1 MTKLY
6 LEGTEKLTVEF
17 SLIEFKVNTEYQLKK
32 YIEKLEKCGLDDRE
46 YYEDLINFQQ
56 EKLENINKLLNKFR
70 YKLCKQ

>member
-70 YKLCKQ
+70 YKL

>member
-6 LEGTEKLTVEF
+6 LEGVDKLTVEF

-70 YKLCKQ
+70 YKL

>member
-6 LEGTEKLTVEF
+6 LEGVDKLTVEF

-56 EKLENINKLLNKFR
+56 EKLENINKLLNKYR
-70 YKLCKQ
+70 YKL

>member
-17 SLIEFKVNTEYQLKK
+17 SLIEFKVNTEYRLKN

-70 YKLCKQ
+70 YKL

>member
-32 YIEKLEKCGLDDRE
+32 YIEKLEKCGLDARE

-70 YKLCKQ
+70 YKL

>member
-17 SLIEFKVNTEYQLKK
+17 SLIDFKVNTEYQLKK

-70 YKLCKQ
+70 YKL

>member
-6 LEGTEKLTVEF
+6 LEGTDKLTIEF

-70 YKLCKQ
+70 YKL

>member
-6 LEGTEKLTVEF
+6 LEDTEKLTVEF

-70 YKLCKQ
+70 YKL

>member
-6 LEGTEKLTVEF
+6 LEGVDKLTIEF

-70 YKLCKQ
+70 YKL

>member
-6 LEGTEKLTVEF
+6 LEGTEQLTVEF

-70 YKLCKQ
+70 YKL

>member
-17 SLIEFKVNTEYQLKK
+17 SLIEFKVNTEYRLKK
-32 YIEKLEKCGLDDRE
+32 YIKKLEKCGLDDRE
-46 YYEDLINFQQ
+46 YYQDLINFQQ

-70 YKLCKQ
+70 YKL

>member
-70 YKLCKQ
+70 YN